1 MKDPKLNTLIFDL
14 DINDYHN
21 NTGGYS
27 SSKLKDVL
35 EDEEIFVAK
44 HIRKEVEREE
54 NPAFDVGTYMHT
66 GILEPHK
73 LKQDCVVYPGKVR
86 RGKEWDKFKVKNKGR
101 TIVTKSQKDQA
112 EGLIKAV
119 GKSEIAQSYLK
130 GKAEVS
136 LYVELAIYDGEVYA
150 PYFGMVLG
158 ADGWKSVTPAILA
171 HEARKKGTILLVKVR
186 ADMLG
191 KTFIS
196 DLKSTSGNAKVNQA
210 MRNKISDFEYDL
222 SASLY
227 LDLFT
232 LVQPTL
238 KKFIWIF
245 ASKEVLNCRC
255 YRASDTNIRVGRA
268 KYRKA
273 LIKIAHG
280 MKTDWKQTDYLD
292 TLEPMPH
299 ELRHLETSDRDL
311 L

>member
-1 MKDPKLNTLIFDL
+1 MMKVKLHQLISDL

-21 NTGGYS
+21 NTAGYS

-119 GKSEIAQSYLK
+119 QKSKIAKAYLD

-136 LYVELAIYDGEVYA
+136 LYVELVVYRGEVYA
-150 PYFGMVLG
+150 PYFGKILD
-158 ADGWKSVTPAILA
+158 ANGWSTVKPTLA
-171 HEARKKGTILLVKVR
+171 HEAKKNGTVLLTKVR
-186 ADMLG
+186 ADTLG
-191 KTFIS
+191 KTYIS

-210 MRNKISDFEYDL
+210 MRNKVSDFEYDL
-222 SASLY
+222 SAALY
-227 LDLFT
+227 LDLFSLIYPAVT
-232 LVQPTL
+232 
-238 KKFIWIF
+238 KFIWIF
-245 ASKEVLNCRC
+245 ASKETLNCRC